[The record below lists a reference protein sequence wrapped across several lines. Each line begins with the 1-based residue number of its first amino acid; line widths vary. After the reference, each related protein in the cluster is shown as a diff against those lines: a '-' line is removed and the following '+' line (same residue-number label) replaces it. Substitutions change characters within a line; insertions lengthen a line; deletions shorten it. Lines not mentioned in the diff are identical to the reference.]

1 MTQPLQCYER
11 RKFSTWP
18 GVRFKGLR
26 ILLGGVLLG
35 AVVFCGACEKAPV
48 KPVDIGANDVC
59 FYCKSPITEVAFAG
73 EFVTKSGFVRKFDD
87 IGCLLA
93 DAKKVGKKNIQIFY
107 FIDIVSKKWF
117 PAEEVRFLRS
127 DKIRTPRNGG
137 IIAFQD
143 ASKAQQLAPR
153 YQAELVQFDD
163 ILK

>member
-1 MTQPLQCYER
+1 MTKPLQCS
-11 RKFSTWP
+11 KKCKSSTQP
-18 GVRFKGLR
+18 GFWFRGLR
-26 ILLGGVLLG
+26 ILFGGVLLG

-48 KPVDIGANDVC
+48 KPVDISANDVC

-93 DAKKVGKKNIQIFY
+93 DAKKVGKKNIQAFY
-107 FIDIVSKKWF
+107 FIDMVSKKWF
-117 PAEEVRFLRS
+117 PAEEVHFLRS

-143 ASKAQQLAPR
+143 ASKAQQIASR